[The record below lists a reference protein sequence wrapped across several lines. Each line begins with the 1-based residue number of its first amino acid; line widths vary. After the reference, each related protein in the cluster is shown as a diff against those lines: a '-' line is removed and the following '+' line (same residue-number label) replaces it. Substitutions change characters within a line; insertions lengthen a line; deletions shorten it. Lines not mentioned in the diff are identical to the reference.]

1 MASTL
6 GRRHPRGI
14 RRATDSDGFP
24 AGRGSDAD
32 LALMKL
38 PPLRFRSDR
47 DRTPVEGKTVLVTGG
62 AVGIGAGLGR
72 ELARRGARVVL
83 TDVDEPGLE
92 QTRARIAAESGDDTV
107 LTVVADVC
115 SLDDMEAATAEAVSR
130 FGGVDV
136 VVANAGVAPY
146 GSVAN
151 IDPAMFRRV
160 VDVNL
165 TGVFH
170 TVRAAL
176 PSVVE
181 SRGYVLVVS
190 SLAAFVPAP
199 GLAAYNAS
207 KAGAEHLANALRV
220 ELTHQ
225 GVAVGS
231 AHMSWIDTPMVR
243 DARRDLR
250 AFDEMIQNLAP
261 PMNRTTDLE
270 TCIDVFVDAIE
281 GRARTV
287 FVPSWVGV
295 IGRARVLASR
305 LGERQTQQMVPDV
318 LLRMDDEVRRL
329 GRSASERIVQHQP
342 TSAAEGA

>member
-1 MASTL
+1 MRLPTL
-6 GRRHPRGI
+6 PFLSGR
-14 RRATDSDGFP
+14 
-24 AGRGSDAD
+24 
-32 LALMKL
+32 
-38 PPLRFRSDR
+38 DR
-47 DRTPVEGKTVLVTGG
+47 ERTPVEGRTVLITGG

-72 ELARRGARVVL
+72 ELARRGAHVVL
-83 TDVDEPGLE
+83 TDMDEPGLE
-92 QTRARIAAESGDDTV
+92 QTRSRIVAESGEGAV

-115 SLDDMEAATAEAVSR
+115 SLPDMERAVSEAVTR

-136 VVANAGVAPY
+136 VVANAGIAPY

-151 IDPAMFRRV
+151 IDPEMFRRV
-160 VDVNL
+160 IDVNV

-176 PSVVE
+176 SSLVE
-181 SRGYVLVVS
+181 RRGYVLVVS

-207 KAGAEHLANALRV
+207 KAGAEHFANALRV
-220 ELTHQ
+220 EMAHQ
-225 GVAVGS
+225 GVAVGA

-250 AFDEMIQNLAP
+250 AFDEMIQNLSP

-270 TCIDVFVDAIE
+270 TCVDAFVDGIE
-281 GRARTV
+281 NRARTV
-287 FVPSWVGV
+287 FVPQWVGA

-305 LGERQTQQMVPDV
+305 LGAKQTQQMTPD
-318 LLRMDDEVRRL
+318 LLPRMDEEVRRL

-342 TSAAEGA
+342 TSEAEGA